1 MPTMVLSGK
10 SKIEIIPENGE
21 EEIYLTVD
29 GQKATKVE
37 QRTKIKVE
45 RAEKSVQVLLFKDYD
60 YFKVLRTK
68 ILNNSK
74 EWDGEKIWNQKDI

>member
-45 RAEKSVQVLLFKDYD
+45 RAEKSVKVLLFKDYD